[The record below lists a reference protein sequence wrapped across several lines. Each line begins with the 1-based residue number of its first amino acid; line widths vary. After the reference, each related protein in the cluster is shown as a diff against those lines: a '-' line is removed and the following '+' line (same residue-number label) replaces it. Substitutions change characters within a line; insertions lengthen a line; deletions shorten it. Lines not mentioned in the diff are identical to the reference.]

1 MRFTKCIV
9 IWMQFATANSH
20 EFVGFLLINID
31 AIPQA
36 AFFNQT
42 AYRLIPSKYPP
53 RSLFDDVASQ
63 EEFDILYAIQE
74 LTNPRIRNELGNLN
88 RVPVHERPYGIRGC
102 NYALG
107 PFVHLNPVGSRFS
120 NGDFGV
126 FYAAEDIQ
134 TAIAE
139 TRYHQQCYF
148 SSVEGLKFDRLS
160 MRCLKTQF
168 SANLRDIRGDI
179 YKDNDWYLKN
189 SYVAAQQLGASI
201 KANNESGLVYYSV
214 RIENKICYALF
225 SPSVIKDVIQ
235 TTHYEYI
242 WDGEK
247 IHVALETTE
256 VNS

>member
-1 MRFTKCIV
+1 MD
-9 IWMQFATANSH
+9 
-20 EFVGFLLINID
+20 IN
-31 AIPQA
+31 AIPQT

-53 RSLFDDVASQ
+53 KSLFDDVADHDQ
-63 EEFDILYAIQE
+63 FEILFAIQE

-88 RVPVHERPYGIRGC
+88 RVPAQERPYGIRGC

-107 PFVHLNPVGSRFS
+107 PFVHLNPDGSRFS
-120 NGDFGV
+120 KGDFGIY
-126 FYAAEDIQ
+126 YAAEDVQ

-139 TRYHQQCYF
+139 TRYHQQYYF
-148 SSVEGLKFDRLS
+148 SSVVGLKFDRLS

-168 SANLRDIRGDI
+168 SANLRDIRDDSFKQSDW
-179 YKDNDWYLKN
+179 YSKDNY
-189 SYVAAQQLGASI
+189 SAAQQLGENV
-201 KANNESGLVYYSV
+201 KANNDAGIAYWSV
-214 RIENKICYALF
+214 RIDNKICYALF

-247 IHVALETTE
+247 ITVAFETTE
-256 VNS
+256 ITA

>member
-1 MRFTKCIV
+1 MD
-9 IWMQFATANSH
+9 
-20 EFVGFLLINID
+20 IN
-31 AIPQA
+31 AIPQT

-53 RSLFDDVASQ
+53 KSLFDDVADHDQ
-63 EEFDILYAIQE
+63 FEVLFAIQE

-88 RVPVHERPYGIRGC
+88 RVPAQERPYGIRGC

-107 PFVHLNPVGSRFS
+107 PFVHLNPDGSRFS
-120 NGDFGV
+120 KGDFGIY
-126 FYAAEDIQ
+126 YAAEDVQ

-139 TRYHQQCYF
+139 TRYHQQYYF
-148 SSVEGLKFDRLS
+148 SSVVGLKFDRLS

-168 SANLRDIRGDI
+168 SANLRDIRDDSFKQSDW
-179 YKDNDWYLKN
+179 YSKDNY
-189 SYVAAQQLGASI
+189 SAAQQLGENV
-201 KANNESGLVYYSV
+201 KANNDAGIAYWSV
-214 RIENKICYALF
+214 RIDNKICYALF

-247 IHVALETTE
+247 ITVAFETTE
-256 VNS
+256 ITA

>member
-1 MRFTKCIV
+1 MD
-9 IWMQFATANSH
+9 
-20 EFVGFLLINID
+20 IN

-36 AFFNQT
+36 SFFNQT

-53 RSLFDDVASQ
+53 KSLFDDVANHD
-63 EEFDILYAIQE
+63 EFEILFAIQE

-88 RVPVHERPYGIRGC
+88 RVPAQERPYGIRGC

-107 PFVHLNPVGSRFS
+107 PFVHLNPAGSRFS
-120 NGDFGV
+120 NGSFGV
-126 FYAAEDIQ
+126 YYAAEDVQ

-139 TRYHQQCYF
+139 TRHHQQNYF
-148 SSVEGLKFDRLS
+148 SGVVGLKFDRLS

-168 SANLRDIRGDI
+168 TTSLRDIRGDLF
-179 YKDNDWYLKN
+179 KDNECYSKDNY
-189 SYVAAQQLGASI
+189 SAGQLFGANI
-201 KANNESGLVYYSV
+201 KSNGDAGIVYSSV
-214 RIENKICYALF
+214 RLENRTCYALF

-247 IHVALETTE
+247 IVVALETTE
-256 VNS
+256 VV

>member
-1 MRFTKCIV
+1 MD
-9 IWMQFATANSH
+9 
-20 EFVGFLLINID
+20 IN

-36 AFFNQT
+36 TLFNQT

-53 RSLFDDVASQ
+53 KSLFDDVANHD
-63 EEFDILYAIQE
+63 EFEILFAIQE
-74 LTNPRIRNELGNLN
+74 LTNPRIRNEMGNLN
-88 RVPVHERPYGIRGC
+88 RVPAQERPYGIRGC

-107 PFVHLNPVGSRFS
+107 PFVHLNPTGSRFS

-126 FYAAEDIQ
+126 YYAAEDVQ

-139 TRYHQQCYF
+139 TRYHQQNYF
-148 SSVEGLKFDRLS
+148 SSVVGLKFDRLT

-168 SANLRDIRGDI
+168 SANLRDIRGNEF
-179 YKDNDWYLKN
+179 KDNEWYDKDN
-189 SYVAAQQLGASI
+189 YSAAQQLGSRVKI
-201 KANNESGLVYYSV
+201 NNDAGIVYYSV
-214 RIENKICYALF
+214 RLSSKACYALF

-247 IHVALETTE
+247 IVVALETTE
-256 VNS
+256 VVV

>member
-1 MRFTKCIV
+1 MD
-9 IWMQFATANSH
+9 
-20 EFVGFLLINID
+20 IN
-31 AIPQA
+31 AIPHVN
-36 AFFNQT
+36 FLNQT

-53 RSLFDDVASQ
+53 KSLFDDVANH
-63 EEFDILYAIQE
+63 EEFEIIFAIQE

-88 RVPVHERPYGIRGC
+88 RVPAEERPYGIRGC

-107 PFVHLNPVGSRFS
+107 PFVHLNPAGSRFS

-126 FYAAEDIQ
+126 YYAAEDVQ

-139 TRYHQQCYF
+139 TRHHQQNYF
-148 SSVEGLKFDRLS
+148 SGVIGLKFDRLS

-168 SANLRDIRGDI
+168 SASLCDIRGDQFKNNPW
-179 YKDNDWYLKN
+179 YDKDNYT
-189 SYVAAQQLGASI
+189 AAQQLGASL
-201 KANNESGLVYYSV
+201 KRNKDEGVVYSSV
-214 RIENKICYALF
+214 RLENKTCYALL

-247 IHVALETTE
+247 IVVALETTE
-256 VNS
+256 VV